1 MSDLLFAII
10 LFLYAYI
17 DICIHI
23 TGINRSSKQDD
34 INQEILLRLSNV
46 PKDVPISQI
55 SDVDFSEVLLL
66 CQQYFLM
73 QYPPILKP
81 GCNQSSIFQVKMK
94 LIF

>member
-1 MSDLLFAII
+1 MSDLLLAII
-10 LFLYAYI
+10 LFYYAYI

-34 INQEILLRLSNV
+34 IKQEILLRLSNV

-66 CQQYFLM
+66 C
-73 QYPPILKP
+73 
-81 GCNQSSIFQVKMK
+81 
-94 LIF
+94 